1 MIMNK
6 DFIMNAL
13 KNSFHVIIVVVDDSI
28 KLRDGIRSGDYI
40 QAGNYILNTCY
51 FFLNIQDKTFDVYG
65 YLKFKLML

>member
-40 QAGNYILNTCY
+40 
-51 FFLNIQDKTFDVYG
+51 
-65 YLKFKLML
+65 

>member
-13 KNSFHVIIVVVDDSI
+13 KNFFHVIIVVMDDST
-28 KLRDGIRSGDYI
+28 KLRDGIRFGDYI

-51 FFLNIQDKTFDVYG
+51 AYFNIPDNIIRFSR
-65 YLKFKLML
+65 